1 MKACSYKF
9 CLLERESE
17 FKPSSLEEWDLMSP
31 INSALEGVDRNIWMG
46 MTFFYSQGRPAY
58 WPISLSTSEWIP
70 DFNRKAFLCKL
81 SDPRGFQYLKNAQRA
96 LIMLLLLK
104 KKKKKS
110 FSFFFP
116 LEWPSIF
123 LRSQPEIF
131 KGLHNMSNCDRTVI
145 KMKVSSRVTDTPTRL
160 ENLWD
165 AKISVL
171 LKWGHLGSTKS
182 GCSSGDRGQGQIMQ
196 EEG

>member
-110 FSFFFP
+110 FSFFFFFCSAWVMFTT
-116 LEWPSIF
+116 L
-123 LRSQPEIF
+123 
-131 KGLHNMSNCDRTVI
+131 
-145 KMKVSSRVTDTPTRL
+145 SS
-160 ENLWD
+160 
-165 AKISVL
+165 SL
-171 LKWGHLGSTKS
+171 LI
-182 GCSSGDRGQGQIMQ
+182 CSSLSSNLPLNPSDFLFQLLNFSTLAHSSLYF
-196 EEG
+196 